1 MNALNHAMK
10 TIPFS
15 HVREFYDRNRPE
27 GHWFDRDTLRFFK
40 SKLPTSAYETD
51 AGVLFVSRETNP
63 SGITAF
69 TVRRQMVDGDIKTV
83 GEFHHFPT
91 AADARAQ
98 IKRLH
103 LGTTL

>member
-1 MNALNHAMK
+1 MTATTQKATGLTA
-10 TIPFS
+10 TPCAFS
-15 HVREFYDRNRPE
+15 KANC
-27 GHWFDRDTLRFFK
+27 
-40 SKLPTSAYETD
+40 LPTSAYETD
-51 AGVLFVSRETNP
+51 VGVLFVSRETNP